1 MQTADTQS
9 IIKRFFQTLDLL
21 KEAKVIRG
29 RQTFTRMHGINR
41 WNMNTVEK
49 NPASDMF
56 QTAWLTYLV
65 EDFNVSAHWLLT
77 GKGNM
82 FINRDAKSAQSANK

>member
-1 MQTADTQS
+1 MQTEDTQR
-9 IIKRFFQTLDLL
+9 IIKRFFQTLDFL

-41 WNMNTVEK
+41 RNMNTAEK

-65 EDFNVSAHWLLT
+65 EDFGISANWLLT

-82 FINRDAKSAQSANK
+82 FINKDAKSAQTAE

>member
-9 IIKRFFQTLDLL
+9 IIKRFFQTLDFL

-65 EDFNVSAHWLLT
+65 EDFNISAHWLLT

>member
-1 MQTADTQS
+1 
-9 IIKRFFQTLDLL
+9 
-21 KEAKVIRG
+21 
-29 RQTFTRMHGINR
+29 MHGINR

-65 EDFNVSAHWLLT
+65 EDFGISANWLLT
-77 GKGNM
+77 GNGNM
-82 FINRDAKSAQSANK
+82 FINKDTKNAQTAE

>member
-1 MQTADTQS
+1 MQTEDTQR
-9 IIKRFFQTLDLL
+9 IIKRFFQTLDFL

-49 NPASDMF
+49 KPSSDMF
-56 QTAWLTYLV
+56 QTAWLAYLV
-65 EDFNVSAHWLLT
+65 EDFGISANWLLT

-82 FINRDAKSAQSANK
+82 FINKYAKSAQTAE

>member
-1 MQTADTQS
+1 MQAEDTQR
-9 IIKRFFQTLDLL
+9 IIKRFFQTLDFL

-65 EDFNVSAHWLLT
+65 EDFGINGNWLLT
-77 GKGNM
+77 GNGNM
-82 FINRDAKSAQSANK
+82 FINKDTKSAQTAE